1 MDTFSIGHIRPPFHA
16 DSLLLR
22 ITENCTWNKCNFCT
36 LYKGGSFHT
45 RKLEDIKKDIDA
57 VADYRDMIIRHIKN
71 GTVNQNDVYAEYISL
86 STDYQ
91 RECYSMVF
99 NWITADNMNSAFLQ
113 DANTM
118 ALLPEKTAE
127 IVSYLRKKLPELSLV
142 AVYGRAD
149 TLSKITPSQYDMLKK
164 AGLTMIHSGFES
176 GCDDVLRLLNKG
188 ITSEQQILAGKMI
201 KQAGITFNAFYMNGS
216 GGRPLSEKNAV
227 ETANVMSKIN
237 PDYIRIR
244 TFVVKPNTT
253 MWQMSKDGRFDEC
266 SDIEKV
272 KELLLM
278 VQNLKNCD
286 GYIISDHII
295 NLLPFVEGHI
305 KTDKEKIEMYIKKF
319 LDMPRR
325 EQKRFQISRRVFFG
339 GDYENIT
346 RYTKTTDS
354 QIDDIL
360 SHFDNESDFE
370 EFIRSCLRRYI

>member
-1 MDTFSIGHIRPPFHA
+1 MNTFSIGHIRPPFHA

-45 RKLEDIKKDIDA
+45 RKIDDIKKDIDA
-57 VADYRDMIIRHIKN
+57 VADYRDMIMRHINN
-71 GTVNQNDVYAEYISL
+71 GIVNQNDVYAEYTSL

-142 AVYGRAD
+142 AIYGRAD

-164 AGLTMIHSGFES
+164 SGLTMIHSGFES
-176 GCDDVLRLLNKG
+176 GCNDVLKLLNKG
-188 ITSEQQILAGKMI
+188 ITKEQQILAGKMI
-201 KQAGITFNAFYMNGS
+201 KHAGITFNAFYMNGS
-216 GGRPLSEKNAV
+216 GGHVLSERNAI
-227 ETANVMSKIN
+227 ETAEVMSKIN

-244 TFVVKPNTT
+244 TFVVKPDTV

-266 SDIEKV
+266 TDIEKV

-278 VQNLKNCD
+278 IQNLKNCD

-305 KTDKEKIEMYIKKF
+305 KTDKEEIERYIQKF
-319 LDMPRR
+319 LNMQRQ

-346 RYTKTTDS
+346 RFTKATDS

-360 SHFDNESDFE
+360 SHFENETDFE